1 MNHDIPLRRALLISV
16 LTVVLTALGVYA
28 LVTRPFQ
35 AEGLRL
41 TAVFGQAGQGLGD
54 GAPVKVRGVTVGSV
68 ERTELTGAGR
78 ARLTLRLDPG
88 VRVPATASAS
98 IEPASAFG
106 PKFVELTPG
115 AGEHGGPFLAS
126 GAAIDRTSDPQDLSN
141 LLAQA
146 DATLGAVDPTEVAT
160 IVDALAQGL
169 DGQGVR
175 LRETIDQVSVLTDV
189 AHRRRAEARRFLTDA
204 AGLTG
209 TLAAS
214 GAGADLVA
222 AGGDAGTLI
231 EETAAGGTGRL
242 GDFADE
248 ISGLSGFVSHGFG
261 KRGGQLGEAFRSG
274 ERAAAVIYA
283 QLGLAGNAVR
293 TGNGLL
299 PLYGELTS
307 LAGPEGKNYIRTQGL
322 LPTDPCRLIV
332 GVCAPQG
339 GR

>member
-1 MNHDIPLRRALLISV
+1 MNHEIPLRRALLISV
-16 LTVVLTALGVYA
+16 LTLVLTALGVGL
-28 LVTRPFQ
+28 LVARPFQ

-54 GAPVKVRGVTVGSV
+54 GAPVKVRGVTVGSI
-68 ERTELTGAGR
+68 ERMELTGDGR

-88 VRVPATASAS
+88 VRVPESVSAS
-98 IEPASAFG
+98 IEPLSAFG

-115 AGEHGGPFLAS
+115 AGERNGPFLAS
-126 GAAIDRTSDPQDLSN
+126 GATIERTSAAEDLSD

-146 DATLGAVDPTEVAT
+146 DATLSAIDPTEVAT
-160 IVDALAQGL
+160 VVDAVAQGL
-169 DGQGVR
+169 NGQGVR
-175 LRETIDQVSVLTDV
+175 LGETIDQVSVLTDV
-189 AHRRRAEARRFLTDA
+189 AHRRRVEARRFLADA

-214 GAGADLVA
+214 GSGADLVA
-222 AGGDAGTLI
+222 INGDANTLI

-242 GDFADE
+242 GAFADE
-248 ISGLSGFVSHGFG
+248 LSELSGFVSHGFD

-283 QLGLAGNAVR
+283 QLGLVGDGVR
-293 TGNGLL
+293 TGGRLL

-332 GVCAPQG
+332 GVCEPG
-339 GR
+339 GH